1 MVLLYRFLLLM
12 YFQPVV
18 MRPILAHVT
27 SFVFPHMS

>member
-12 YFQPVV
+12 YIQPVV

-27 SFVFPHMS
+27 SFHFHI